1 MPLSD
6 PVGPFEGLDPEPAA
20 GTNPT
25 DGTGAGWAGGT
36 EPSTIRALFRGLTKR
51 CPRCGERRLFVERLR
66 IKPRCPR
73 CGLRLEREEGG
84 FLGAMTVNYAVTT
97 LLWVAFLVVWLIVDL
112 PDVHVAPLT
121 IASVVL
127 VAVVPMLFYPFSK
140 TIWTAV
146 DYLVFRSDP
155 DYGSKGAS
163 DRASGNGGTY

>member
-6 PVGPFEGLDPEPAA
+6 PAGPFEGLDPEPAP
-20 GTNPT
+20 GENPP
-25 DGTGAGWAGGT
+25 DETGPAWAGAK
-36 EPSTIRALFRGLTKR
+36 EPSTVRALFRGLTKR
-51 CPRCGERRLFVERLR
+51 CPRCGERHLFVERLR

-112 PDVHVAPLT
+112 PDVSVAPLT
-121 IASVVL
+121 ISSVIL

-155 DYGSKGAS
+155 DYGSKDAS